1 MNSNN
6 RLLEVR
12 NLKKWFGVE
21 RGIFKRSV
29 SNIKAVDGVS
39 FHINKGEILG
49 LVGESG
55 SGKTTIGKML
65 VGLLNPTQGTIL
77 FKDRDVSTMKRSRLG
92 LKLQII
98 FQNPFSSLNPKLSV
112 GTIIGEAV
120 RLNNRTGDNKHAQE
134 NVMQATKRLLQTV
147 GLPGHVVNDY
157 PHQFSGGQR
166 QRIGIAR
173 ALAMDPELIIA
184 DEPVS
189 SLDIS
194 IQAQILNLLSDLK
207 DKYGLSYLLITHDLN
222 VVRHVCERVMVMRNG
237 KIVEEGVTSS
247 VYNNPEHPYTEKLL
261 SSIPELPL

>member
-6 RLLEVR
+6 KLLEVR
-12 NLKKWFGVE
+12 NLKKWFPVE
-21 RGIFKRSV
+21 RGVFKRSV
-29 SNIKAVDGVS
+29 SDIKAVDGIS

-55 SGKTTIGKML
+55 SGKTTTGKMI
-65 VGLLNPTQGTIL
+65 VGLLKPTGGNIL
-77 FKDRDVSTMKRSRLG
+77 FKNQDISMIKRNHMG
-92 LKLQII
+92 LKFQMI

-120 RLNNRTGDNKHAQE
+120 RLKMRAGNQKRGQE
-134 NVMQATKRLLQTV
+134 NVMSATKKLLQTV
-147 GLPGHVVNDY
+147 GLPGHIVNDY

-173 ALAMDPELIIA
+173 ALAMEPELIIA

-194 IQAQILNLLSDLK
+194 IQAQILNLLADLK

-222 VVRHVCERVMVMRNG
+222 VVKHVCDRVMVMRNG
-237 KIVEEGVTSS
+237 RIVEEGLTLS
-247 VYNNPEHPYTEKLL
+247 VYNDPQHPYTKKLL